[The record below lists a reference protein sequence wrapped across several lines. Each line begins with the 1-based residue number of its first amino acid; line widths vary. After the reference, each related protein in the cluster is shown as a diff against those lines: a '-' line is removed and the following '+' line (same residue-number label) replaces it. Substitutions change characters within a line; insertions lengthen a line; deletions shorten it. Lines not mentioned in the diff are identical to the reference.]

1 MHLSGLFVPNLC
13 LVDFPEIVPNLT
25 QRALGFDFEEF
36 SHHQGHETDQHMG
49 FDCLLHVMKDGPGS
63 QV

>member
-36 SHHQGHETDQHMG
+36 SHHQRHETDQHVG
-49 FDCLLHVMKDGPGS
+49 FDRFLCVVEDGAGL